1 MTVAT
6 RESPSFAKAV
16 QAIRSAAEAKM
27 GAGLDSEECALAF
40 KGILTAEPVMPVLMR
55 LTQKPG
61 GPAARMALRRMA
73 KAWSEDR
80 PMGEAELAPL
90 LKEIFHAACWHAST
104 QSGPWWERRR
114 TARRSRLMSA

>member
-1 MTVAT
+1 M
-6 RESPSFAKAV
+6 KAV
-16 QAIRSAAEAKM
+16 RAIRNAAEAKM
-27 GAGLDSEECALAF
+27 GEDLDSEECALAF

-90 LKEIFHAACWHAST
+90 LKENFHTVLACFDAV
-104 QSGPWWERRR
+104 R
-114 TARRSRLMSA
+114 TLSLIHI